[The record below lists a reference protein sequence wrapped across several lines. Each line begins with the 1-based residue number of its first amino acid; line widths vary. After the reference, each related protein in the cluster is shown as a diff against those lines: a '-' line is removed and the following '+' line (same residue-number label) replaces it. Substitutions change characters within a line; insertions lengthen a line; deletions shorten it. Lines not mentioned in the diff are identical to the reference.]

1 MLDILMSTVTNVD
14 GTWKKT
20 WRDDVRKC
28 GTVCT
33 ASNNNNNNVAGLLV
47 NNYENNNSN
56 NDNNNNNCF

>member
-33 ASNNNNNNVAGLLV
+33 ASNNNNNNVAGW
-47 NNYENNNSN
+47 SN
-56 NDNNNNNCF
+56 R